1 MAIHLTLTRP
11 TRWAAGLVLGAVL
24 VGGVPASAQPG
35 DTVGVARARLATAT
49 AARRAAEARVT
60 RLTAARDRVATQF
73 AAASAELGATAAQ
86 IAEAREEL
94 RERAVEAFIVHGSG
108 GRLAA
113 IFGSDRLEDI
123 SVRTSLI
130 MNQASAAA
138 DAADLYQQLRDQ
150 NDPEVVRLGVLLDDT
165 ERRLASAR
173 DDLLQTAAI
182 EADAERALTRA
193 IRQAAAARAV
203 AARAATARPAAAPR
217 TVAAKAASKASSA
230 RATATR
236 VDQPADQ
243 NAAGWAALVKC
254 ESGGNYAAVSSSG
267 RYRGAYQFDQRT
279 WESVGGV
286 GDPAAAPPAEQD
298 YRARRLYEQRG
309 ARAWP
314 HCGIHLRR

>member
-1 MAIHLTLTRP
+1 MAIHPTLTRP

-24 VGGVPASAQPG
+24 VGGVPASAQSG
-35 DTVGVARARLATAT
+35 DAVAAARARLATAT

-60 RLTAARDRVATQF
+60 RLTAARDRVAALF
-73 AAASAELGATAAQ
+73 ATASAELGATAAQ

-94 RERAVEAFIVHGSG
+94 RERAVEAFIVHGNG

-123 SVRTSLI
+123 SVRSSLI

-193 IRQAAAARAV
+193 IRQAAAARA
-203 AARAATARPAAAPR
+203 AAARPAAAPGA
-217 TVAAKAASKASSA
+217 VAAKAASKASSV